1 MKSTAPRKERERFS
15 FNTFRTLDGDS
26 TFLHLSPPRQT
37 SVHTY
42 CQTCLNEQRFFVR
55 GRLLKAGGI
64 GIVFVAEFSNVIP
77 ADYRILRTL
86 RFAPFLCYSRLYQS
100 LSSEECQ
107 GDHLSWIV
115 AGRMHGGVK
124 RPIGFTSI
132 WVSYLTGILVAK
144 VGCFDNRLGV
154 QTSNFCYRKS
164 GGVKRPI
171 GDMSRRPFSWIVA
184 RRMHGGVKRPRFYLH
199 LGILPHQY
207 FGGKSCMS
215 GRPHERPDVQLLPL
229 HW

>member
-1 MKSTAPRKERERFS
+1 MLSLRKEREWLGDRHNRFS

-26 TFLHLSPPRQT
+26 TFLHLYPPRQT

-100 LSSEECQ
+100 LSSKECQ

-124 RPIGFTSI
+124 RPIGFTSN
-132 WVSYLTGILVAK
+132 WASYLTSIKLDVLMTVWA
-144 VGCFDNRLGV
+144 
-154 QTSNFCYRKS
+154 
-164 GGVKRPI
+164 
-171 GDMSRRPFSWIVA
+171 SRRPTFA
-184 RRMHGGVKRPRFYLH
+184 AENLMG
-199 LGILPHQY
+199 
-207 FGGKSCMS
+207 
-215 GRPHERPDVQLLPL
+215 
-229 HW
+229 

>member
-1 MKSTAPRKERERFS
+1 MSRRPFKLDRCRENAWWGKTPNRFYLQLGVLPHQHKVGC
-15 FNTFRTLDGDS
+15 FDDCLGV
-26 TFLHLSPPRQT
+26 QT
-37 SVHTY
+37 SNF
-42 CQTCLNEQRFFVR
+42 CCR
-55 GRLLKAGGI
+55 K
-64 GIVFVAEFSNVIP
+64 S
-77 ADYRILRTL
+77 D
-86 RFAPFLCYSRLYQS
+86 
-100 LSSEECQ
+100 
-107 GDHLSWIV
+107 
-115 AGRMHGGVK
+115 GVK

-132 WVSYLTGILVAK
+132 WASYLTSILVAK